1 MLPVLRNAES
11 WALVTWRYSAS
22 LVELL
27 EGLLLA
33 DPKERWSAERAYSFV
48 VFQLAGYR
56 APAVLFTMCVCL

>member
-11 WALVTWRYSAS
+11 WALVTRRYSAS

-48 VFQLAGYR
+48 VFQLAAY
-56 APAVLFTMCVCL
+56 